1 MLFELY
7 LKLKN
12 IYNLKSKINQI
23 LSDDL
28 NKEHTLNGIAILQ
41 IVIHN
46 NNNKIISRTD
56 NLDKLIGISCGTA
69 FCASSE
75 KLKEEEYY

>member
-12 IYNLKSKINQI
+12 IYNLKSNINQI

-41 IVIHN
+41 I
-46 NNNKIISRTD
+46 III
-56 NLDKLIGISCGTA
+56 KL
-69 FCASSE
+69 
-75 KLKEEEYY
+75 